1 MNEYDIWINNAY
13 YYALYIIIY
22 LLYVIYLLLLFN
34 VVCCDSNNIDIIR
47 RSHLYDIIK
56 ILNYNN

>member
-1 MNEYDIWINNAY
+1 MH
-13 YYALYIIIY
+13 YIFIIY
-22 LLYVIYLLLLFN
+22 NIYLLLLFN

-47 RSHLYDIIK
+47 RDHLYDIIK